1 MGYKTRLELY
11 ERLESDRDA
20 ALLVYVTGNRR
31 GLETQISSEVTDL
44 FVQHLDKI
52 GVVKNLVLIL
62 HTQGGDTLAAWSLIN
77 LLQIYSDHLEIIV
90 PAKAQ
95 SAGTLIC
102 LGADSITMTKQ
113 AALGPIDP
121 SVNRQLNPQ
130 VPGGGANARVPV
142 SVESVNGFIEFARET
157 LGDDADLKDVYLH
170 LATTV
175 HPLVLGDA
183 YRARGQIRMLA
194 SRLLVAKGR
203 PPEQI
208 ESVLKFLC
216 SESGSHDYTIN
227 RREAMNE
234 LGLPITKPNDAQ
246 YGLIK
251 AVYDDIA
258 AELELSTPFE
268 PKVFLGSRSSAEYT
282 LPRALI
288 ESRKGGSH
296 VFTSE
301 GTLTRQQVQVQ
312 PGSVQQ
318 ALKDDRQFEGW
329 RHHND

>member
-1 MGYKTRLELY
+1 M
-11 ERLESDRDA
+11 
-20 ALLVYVTGNRR
+20 
-31 GLETQISSEVTDL
+31 
-44 FVQHLDKI
+44 
-52 GVVKNLVLIL
+52 
-62 HTQGGDTLAAWSLIN
+62 
-77 LLQIYSDHLEIIV
+77 QIYSDHLEIIV

-121 SVNRQLNPQ
+121 SVNRPLNPQ
-130 VPGGGANARVPV
+130 VPGGGVSARVPV

-157 LGDDADLKDVYLH
+157 LGAESGMKDVCLH
-170 LATTV
+170 LANNV

-183 YRARGQIRMLA
+183 FRARGQIRMLA
-194 SRLLVAKGR
+194 SRLLAGKGR
-203 PPEQI
+203 PQEEI
-208 ESVLKFLC
+208 ERILKFLC

-227 RREAMNE
+227 RREAKDE
-234 LGLPITKPNDAQ
+234 LRLPITKPNDAQ
-246 YGLIK
+246 YALIK

-258 AELELSTPFE
+258 GELDLSTPFD
-268 PKVFLGSRSSAEYT
+268 PKVLLGGQNSHSYV

-288 ESRKGGSH
+288 ESREGGSH

-312 PGSVQQ
+312 PGLVQQ
-318 ALKDDRQFEGW
+318 ALQDDRQFEGW
-329 RHHND
+329 RHNSV